1 MTCHVS
7 SCCLWRCNVHTS
19 FPGLFPR
26 YMYKHSTW
34 YLGWNDTMCG
44 LLELGDTPGKDVCA
58 YMLQSHKQQLLKG
71 RHNGQQTNNFLRTM
85 IYVCAAT
92 YVNSPVHAPC
102 HLLQCFFVSP
112 TCIQNILTYADT
124 CSLLIM

>member
-1 MTCHVS
+1 MLAAVACGVVMYTRLFLDCFLGTCTNTPHGV
-7 SCCLWRCNVHTS
+7 LDGMI
-19 FPGLFPR
+19 P
-26 YMYKHSTW
+26 
-34 YLGWNDTMCG
+34 CG
-44 LLELGDTPGKDVCA
+44 LLELGDTPGKDACA
-58 YMLQSHKQQLLKG
+58 YTLQSHKQQLLKG